1 MLNELGEDRYDSLR
15 EKTLKTFPL
24 MAAVLEKNQS
34 GAVFASGEADPR
46 TVFIISRSGFSF
58 LYTADPEL
66 DYGAFCRFLVETP
79 AIPQYLHIYDA
90 PSGLSDYVRVRPEE
104 FGIKLRTRIQLQY
117 RKEEISPEA
126 FRPAME
132 ADAFEIGDDNMA
144 SIGPLGLDIESKFWD
159 SKAHFIEIDILT
171 APDHQ
176 KKGLAKY
183 ATALFIRQGLQKG
196 IRTNWD
202 CFEDNAGSLHTA
214 LALKFTAVKNYPL
227 LSLFLKEKEK

>member
-1 MLNELGEDRYDSLR
+1 M
-15 EKTLKTFPL
+15 
-24 MAAVLEKNQS
+24 
-34 GAVFASGEADPR
+34 
-46 TVFIISRSGFSF
+46 
-58 LYTADPEL
+58 
-66 DYGAFCRFLVETP
+66 
-79 AIPQYLHIYDA
+79 
-90 PSGLSDYVRVRPEE
+90 
-104 FGIKLRTRIQLQY
+104 QY
-117 RKEEISPEA
+117 RKEEIRPEE
-126 FRPAME
+126 FRPGLDAE
-132 ADAFEIGDDNMA
+132 AVEISDDNMA
-144 SIGPLGLDIESKFWD
+144 SLAPLGLDIESKFWD
-159 SKAHFIEIDILT
+159 SRAHFIEKGYGLFLKAEAGNPLAVCYTAAVGNGLAEVDILT